1 VVVVVFV
8 TRVIGKVIMSWV
20 RVRIRVS
27 VVVVVVFVTSVI

>member
-1 VVVVVFV
+1 MVVVVFV